1 MLIFCTH
8 IFEGKKLQSEHRLLD
23 STYQVL
29 LMVKKKTHTGS
40 GKTVA
45 KLKNKAAKKQDPARQ
60 PILQAMVWYR
70 EEHYAEL
77 LAIFDDAELLPPTYQ
92 HWLAR
97 AEEKKTEVEAGGDQ
111 VIKVFIDP
119 ETFPEWCEKRNLPK
133 DANSRSQ
140 MAIEVAQARSFS
152 L

>member
-1 MLIFCTH
+1 
-8 IFEGKKLQSEHRLLD
+8 
-23 STYQVL
+23 
-29 LMVKKKTHTGS
+29 MVKKKTQTGS
-40 GKTVA
+40 GKTIA
-45 KLKNKAAKKQDPARQ
+45 KLKEKAAKKQEPARQ
-60 PILQAMVWYR
+60 PILQAMVWYK
-70 EEHYAEL
+70 EEHYLEL
-77 LAIFDDAELLPPTYQ
+77 LALFDDAELLPPTYQ

-119 ETFPEWCEKRNLPK
+119 ETFPEWCNSRNLPK

-140 MAIEVAQARSFS
+140 LAIEVAQARSFA